1 MCVCVCSSHPFSSYP
16 SIFCNSTLRKGTVE
30 IHEENEKDLL
40 KVATNNISKR
50 KKKKGKEDMPKQESN
65 HKAI

>member
-1 MCVCVCSSHPFSSYP
+1 MCVCVCSSLPFSSYP

-40 KVATNNISKR
+40 KVATNNVSKR
-50 KKKKGKEDMPKQESN
+50 KKKGMGDMPKQESN
-65 HKAI
+65 HKAT